1 VEKTD
6 NMPIWV
12 FLAFSSIATR
22 KAALLLIWACAV
34 FSIYC
39 IPWSMFFAG
48 QDWVKKLFLIEDWSW
63 IAMMAPIT
71 LWYWLSLRWVDHNMG
86 WEDPAQDKG

>member
-1 VEKTD
+1 MEKTD